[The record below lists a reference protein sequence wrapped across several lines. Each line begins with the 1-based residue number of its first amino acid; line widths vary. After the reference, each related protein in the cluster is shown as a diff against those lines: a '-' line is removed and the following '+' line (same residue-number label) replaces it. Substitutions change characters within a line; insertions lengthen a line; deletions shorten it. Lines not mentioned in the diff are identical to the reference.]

1 MHVRQ
6 KASLVLLL
14 CSNLLRCRSDC
25 IFSSLLVLPRK
36 VFWAVEMQRTKRCRE
51 REISVLIHHE
61 TRLTLQSTRKSLGTS
76 LLIASRLVKPEKLFM
91 SLICRATSERD
102 ALPNANLLVA
112 ERHTNIGISRRRIFE
127 RLQSFSE
134 HLLNAMQKLIS
145 LARGQRWWM
154 QFLANERWR
163 WRFESSS
170 VNR

>member
-1 MHVRQ
+1 MYGRKPAWFFFCVR
-6 KASLVLLL
+6 
-14 CSNLLRCRSDC
+14 
-25 IFSSLLVLPRK
+25 IFFVVAPTAFSHLFSFFLERFFGLSKCKERRD
-36 VFWAVEMQRTKRCRE
+36 AE
-51 REISVLIHHE
+51 REISFLIHHE
-61 TRLTLQSTRKSLGTS
+61 TTLTLQSTRKSLGTS
-76 LLIASRLVKPEKLFM
+76 LLIASRLVKPDKLFM
-91 SLICRATSERD
+91 ILICRATSERD

-154 QFLANERWR
+154 QFLANERWW